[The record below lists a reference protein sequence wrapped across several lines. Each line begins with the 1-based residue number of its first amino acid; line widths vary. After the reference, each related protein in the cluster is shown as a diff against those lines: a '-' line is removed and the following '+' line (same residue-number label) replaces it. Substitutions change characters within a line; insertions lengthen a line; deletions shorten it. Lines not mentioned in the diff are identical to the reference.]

1 MKLTIKKIRVEDQFA
16 VISNFQL
23 ELFIINSLGFQII
36 EYIDDGY
43 SEDLIVKS
51 LFEKYEVAFDV
62 LEKDVKKFIS
72 LLIENNLL
80 FQKAG

>member
-43 SEDLIVKS
+43 SEDLIVKR